1 MNYEFYMDKCI
12 ELAKLSE
19 GKVSPNPLVGCVIV
33 DDNGEIIAQGRHEMY
48 GQAHAEQNALRNA
61 GDSAKNATLFVNL
74 EPCNH
79 WGKTPPCAKLIIDAG
94 IKKVVVGIRDLNKKA
109 SGGIE
114 TLRNAGIEVIEG
126 VLEKECKKLNEI
138 FFFSLTHSR
147 PFIAIKTATTL
158 DGKIA
163 AADGSSKWITSD
175 GAREKVQSLRNCYD
189 AILTTASTVLAD
201 NPSLTCRKIGGRNPV
216 RIVVDRHNTLNKH
229 NEYKVFN
236 LDGTKVI
243 HHVGDFDEDFCKKLY
258 DDGIKSVLIEAGGKF
273 NASVINLGLAD
284 KIYQFFAPK
293 VLCDNAAISWVYGN
307 LCGNINDAIN
317 FRISAVEIF
326 EPDIMLEL
334 YPKM

>member
-1 MNYEFYMDKCI
+1 MRFNQMNYEFYMDKCI

-126 VLEKECKKLNEI
+126 VLEK
-138 FFFSLTHSR
+138 S
-147 PFIAIKTATTL
+147 A
-158 DGKIA
+158 
-163 AADGSSKWITSD
+163 
-175 GAREKVQSLRNCYD
+175 
-189 AILTTASTVLAD
+189 
-201 NPSLTCRKIGGRNPV
+201 
-216 RIVVDRHNTLNKH
+216 
-229 NEYKVFN
+229 
-236 LDGTKVI
+236 
-243 HHVGDFDEDFCKKLY
+243 
-258 DDGIKSVLIEAGGKF
+258 KS
-273 NASVINLGLAD
+273 
-284 KIYQFFAPK
+284 
-293 VLCDNAAISWVYGN
+293 
-307 LCGNINDAIN
+307 
-317 FRISAVEIF
+317 
-326 EPDIMLEL
+326 
-334 YPKM
+334 